1 MEVLA
6 ELLPIIIYA
15 LLIVLLIV
23 CIVIGYKFIITMNHI
38 EKIVDDVDEKVQSFN
53 KFFSVLN
60 FTTDK
65 IATVSDTL
73 ISGISGALITIFGRK
88 KKKKRKVEVEDEEM

>member
-1 MEVLA
+1 MALLA

-15 LLIVLLIV
+15 LLIVLLVV
-23 CIVIGYKFIITMNHI
+23 CIVIGYKVIQTMNHI

-65 IATVSDTL
+65 IASVSDTL
-73 ISGISGALITIFGRK
+73 ISGLSGALISMFGKK
-88 KKKKRKVEVEDEEM
+88 KKKKRKVEEVDEEM